1 MSNIR
6 VKTVWFKKA
15 EGPRDSDQTASVIAA
30 VIWKIADRTV
40 TNLSK
45 ADYDIITPQR
55 GFTIIAEMIA
65 FLIHLSD
72 RLIFGRTDDPRRSDL
87 IQSMG
92 NRLAEIMEKN
102 IHDVVGD
109 DGFDYQTNFLDMLN
123 RRSENYSDFDFPA
136 DQPNFQVRRYLAT
149 HIRDIMEERDKSW
162 VMDQIMEI
170 EVPLALET
178 LKKTIDGLFKQA

>member
-6 VKTVWFKKA
+6 VKTIWFKKE
-15 EGPRDSDQTASVIAA
+15 EGGRDSDQTASVIAA

-40 TNLSK
+40 INLSK

-55 GFTIIAEMIA
+55 GFTLLAEMIA
-65 FLIHLSD
+65 FMVHLSD
-72 RLIFGRTDDPRRSDL
+72 RLLYGRVEDERRNSL
-87 IQSMG
+87 MQAMG
-92 NRLAEIMEKN
+92 NRLAGIMEKN

-123 RRSENYSDFDFPA
+123 RRSENYADFDFPA
-136 DQPNFQVRRYLAT
+136 DQPNFAVRRYLAGL
-149 HIRDIMEERDKSW
+149 IRDVMEERDQSW

-178 LKKTIDGLFKQA
+178 LKKTIDGLFKQP